1 MVTTTGFGFS
11 NVIPDAMA
19 SVPFRADSLWKSN
32 LEFKKEHTIVIAPSG
47 SGKTSL
53 LAFMYGMRHDFSGTI
68 NYDGKNIAQQS
79 LKWWSV
85 TRQKSLGAI
94 FQDLRLIPHLT
105 VGENLILKNNLTKHK
120 SNDEIKLMLEHLGV
134 ADKWD
139 QSCGTLSYGQQQRV
153 CIVRSLLQP
162 LDFLLADEPFSH
174 IDDANIEKAK
184 QLILDECKKQGAALI
199 MYSLGY
205 DYGISFNQRHYL

>member
-1 MVTTTGFGFS
+1 MAVTTGFGFS
-11 NVIPDAMA
+11 AVVPNAMA
-19 SVPFRADSLWKSN
+19 TVPFGPDSLWKN
-32 LEFKKEHTIVIAPSG
+32 KLEFTKQHTIVIAPSG

-53 LAFMYGMRHDFSGTI
+53 LAFMYGMRHDFTGTI
-68 NYDGKNIAQQS
+68 TYDGKDISKQN

-85 TRQKSLGAI
+85 MRQKSLGVI
-94 FQDLRLIPHLT
+94 FQDLRLVPHLT

-120 SNDEIKLMLEHLGV
+120 RIDEIKSMLAHLGV
-134 ADKWD
+134 AEKWE
-139 QSCGTLSYGQQQRV
+139 QTCGTLSYGQQQRV

-184 QLILDECKKQGAALI
+184 QLMLDECGKQNAALI

-205 DYGISFNQRHYL
+205 DYGINFNHRYNL